1 MKTYTLG
8 NLRKRI
14 DRFPSIKL
22 ISGPTP
28 LYSLERLT
36 EKLGGPEIWI
46 KRDDLTGLALGGNK
60 SRKLEFIVADALR
73 KGADTIITWGALQS
87 NWCLQLAAAARKAGL
102 RPVLLLF
109 KSYDLPSLY
118 EGNVFLEYLLETQIE
133 IKESEEKGK
142 SVNQAKAFELL
153 EEMADRERAK
163 GYHPYLV
170 SVGGSAPGGQLEQ
183 PLGALSYFQ
192 AMLEIYEQ
200 TAGRGGPPDW
210 IVIASGSGGTQA
222 GLLAGVKAL
231 GLKTRVAGI
240 CVSDSKE
247 EFSPVVKQIT
257 LDLVKTLGLDLQIDN
272 DDLIL
277 FDQYLGAGYGRIT
290 AEITGVI
297 RELFKEEALVLDPV
311 YTAKAMLGLI
321 DLVKHKY
328 FSPAEKILFIHT
340 GGTPALF
347 AFKDYIMSCLAGC

>member
-1 MKTYTLG
+1 MKARTVDS
-8 NLRKRI
+8 LRERI
-14 DRFPSIKL
+14 SQFPSLKL
-22 ISGPTP
+22 ISVPTP
-28 LYSLERLT
+28 LYPLERLT
-36 EKLGGPEIWI
+36 RGLGGPQILI

-109 KSYDLPSLY
+109 NSYDLPSLY
-118 EGNVFLEYLLETQIE
+118 EGNVFLEYLLGAQIE
-133 IKESEEKGK
+133 LRESEDKGK
-142 SVNQAKAFELL
+142 SVNQAKALELL
-153 EEMADRERAK
+153 EEIAARERAK
-163 GYHPYLV
+163 GYRPYLV
-170 SVGGSAPGGQLEQ
+170 AVGGSACGGQLEQ

-192 AMLEIYEQ
+192 AMLEIDEQ
-200 TAGRGGPPDW
+200 TAGREGPPDY

-222 GLLAGVKAL
+222 GLVAGVKAL
-231 GLKTRVAGI
+231 GLKTKVIGI
-240 CVSDSKE
+240 CVSDRKE
-247 EFSPVVKQIT
+247 EFFPVVKQIA
-257 LDLVKTLGLDLQIDN
+257 LDLVKTLNLDLQIDD

-290 AEITGVI
+290 AEIAGVI
-297 RELFKEEALVLDPV
+297 RDLFKEEALVLDPV

-328 FSPAEKILFIHT
+328 FSPAGKILFIHT